1 MSVAVIWHNHW
12 NKGRRRRH
20 MVNINTLI
28 LIFVVMMV
36 TFSTMAFSAE
46 PNAQAEEKGN
56 QSCQEPIVDA
66 EAVVRSALGVDGEG
80 VRVVLPVVAHLR
92 VAYSYLQLVL
102 NEGLVRVPV

>member
-36 TFSTMAFSAE
+36 TFSTMTFSAE
-46 PNAQAEEKGN
+46 PNAQAEENGN
-56 QSCQEPIVDA
+56 KSCQEPIVDA
-66 EAVVRSALGVDGEG
+66 ETVVRSALGVDGEG
-80 VRVVLPVVAHLR
+80 VRVVLPVVTHLR